1 MNFSLVEIWHG
12 MGVPAKLVAMTL
24 MAMGLVSV
32 AAFIERVLTLRRSR
46 AASKAFAQETSDL
59 LSPPTIQ
66 RVIEEAAKR
75 SKGHLPR
82 LVESGLAAYVEAR
95 DHDDGSGLP
104 AVERTRRH
112 LERKVTELS
121 ADLRRGLPILA
132 SVGSTAPFV
141 GLLGTVLGIISAFEG
156 IATSGSGGLSSVA
169 AGISEALIETAFGL
183 FVAIPA
189 VLAFNWLS
197 TDMAR
202 DELALTNSAGELLDT
217 IESWGEQAAPREG
230 RRGRV
235 A

>member
-1 MNFSLVEIWHG
+1 MNFSLLEIWHS
-12 MGVPAKLVAMTL
+12 MGLPARLVATAL
-24 MAMGLVSV
+24 MAMGLVSL
-32 AAFIERVLTLRRSR
+32 AAFIERILTLRSSR
-46 AASKAFAQETSDL
+46 AASKEFARETGGIL
-59 LSPPTIQ
+59 NPTTVE

-75 SKGHLPR
+75 PKGHLPR
-82 LVESGLAAYVEAR
+82 LVESGLVTYLEAR
-95 DHDDGSGLP
+95 SHDDGSGLT

-132 SVGSTAPFV
+132 SVGSTAPFI
-141 GLLGTVLGIISAFEG
+141 GLLGTVLGIISAFQG

-189 VLAFNWLS
+189 VLAFNYLS

-202 DELALTNSAGELLDT
+202 DELALSSSAGELLDT
-217 IESWGEQAAPREG
+217 IEGWGEDGAKREG
-230 RRGRV
+230 RRERV